1 MSNPPSSRTTGTADN
16 RILDNLSAM
25 ADPDASY
32 HNDDSTVPWDDEF
45 ADDDTVLTRETAQ
58 TTGHVSISSKLNTDA
73 RHLREH
79 ALALLLNE
87 EKTKAQ
93 KRQSTASDDKERSN
107 RLSSEDERIRSQAK
121 DIIKEARRQ
130 HKSVKEDKKKEV
142 RKEKE
147 SNDPTKLVPR
157 NKALTNRQDG
167 KVTNGKPR
175 DPPSETL
182 AAGRT
187 TSEPPV
193 FKSKEV
199 QEDPPTSST
208 ITETV
213 VKPTFER
220 IKRESISKRKSRNTS
235 QYDGSSSGKRVETQ
249 TTPVPATKLP
259 VQANSE
265 PTTSARD
272 STRASQ
278 ISSANKLSPSGE
290 RPAYLNK
297 HATAVD
303 EKVSAPS
310 VNKEVESFERKQG
323 NNKAKPALEVKQAAA
338 PISPP
343 QSQKEENHFQDDMPK
358 VTEEVIGKEPVS
370 IWGRYP
376 KWMWLLA
383 GLILVIILVVVVV
396 IVTGDSSGSNTDTI
410 SANNGETEDMGL
422 DDDNLGITVPP
433 IPLLEQN
440 EQLLCISVVARVAG
454 YERPVSNTQWTDFRQ
469 EYPNRSVCILQP
481 VEAEGESFLD
491 IPSDFSQDDSDYTF
505 QQTKRDYG
513 NPEDAQDW
521 YSNCGLGSIRS
532 RGINHVAFFLDT
544 SSSFDASSSVAASF
558 RKFQDRLT
566 TSGFHV
572 VRGDFN
578 TRQDWLTPCRTAQVM
593 IESSIEQ
600 GCDTNEQC
608 ESHIC
613 VEKTCRDTYQG
624 PGEAC
629 DPNDPFDCRGMACGA
644 QAFEQGSPTICCPS
658 HETIF
663 TFGFGLAQNFCTGQ
677 PPGAPCG
684 DNNELC
690 DSLVCLEDSGVCQ

>member
-1 MSNPPSSRTTGTADN
+1 
-16 RILDNLSAM
+16 M

-130 HKSVKEDKKKEV
+130 HKSVKEDMKKEV
-142 RKEKE
+142 MKEKE
-147 SNDPTKLVPR
+147 SNDPTRVLPR
-157 NKALTNRQDG
+157 NKAMTNRQDE
-167 KVTNGKPR
+167 KITTGKPR

-182 AAGRT
+182 TACRT

-199 QEDPPTSST
+199 QDDPPTSST
-208 ITETV
+208 ITDTV
-213 VKPTFER
+213 AKPTSER
-220 IKRESISKRKSRNTS
+220 TKRQSISKRKSRNTP
-235 QYDGSSSGKRVETQ
+235 QDDGSSSGKRVETQ
-249 TTPVPATKLP
+249 TTPPVPATKLP

-297 HATAVD
+297 HATAID

-323 NNKAKPALEVKQAAA
+323 NNKAKPVLEAKQAAA

-396 IVTGDSSGSNTDTI
+396 VVTGNSSGSNTDTI

-454 YERPVSNTQWTDFRQ
+454 NEQPVSNAKWTDFRQ

-532 RGINHVAFFLDT
+532 QGINHVAFFLDT